1 MTDPDR
7 PWRQQTRSSSAAD
20 RTARN
25 RPRYPPRP
33 PGAPAAQP
41 HGTGDALVAVVSAA
55 SSASVEA
62 DMATTGL
69 AHMAKQ
75 AGFEAVGLTGGYSPA
90 PHSRG
95 ARRRRSATISTR

>member
-1 MTDPDR
+1 
-7 PWRQQTRSSSAAD
+7 
-20 RTARN
+20 
-25 RPRYPPRP
+25 
-33 PGAPAAQP
+33 
-41 HGTGDALVAVVSAA
+41 
-55 SSASVEA
+55 
-62 DMATTGL
+62 MATTGL